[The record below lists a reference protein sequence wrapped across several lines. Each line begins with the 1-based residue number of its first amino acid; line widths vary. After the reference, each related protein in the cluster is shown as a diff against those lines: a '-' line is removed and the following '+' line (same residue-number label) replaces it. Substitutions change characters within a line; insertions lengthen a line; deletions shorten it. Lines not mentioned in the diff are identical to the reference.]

1 VELAIDV
8 TSPVHPY
15 VQIADQLREA
25 ITRGEI
31 TDLVPSYWDIV
42 NETGVAYNT
51 ARRAVKILIDEG
63 LVVAIP
69 GRGTF
74 VKRPPPGSRNRP

>member
-15 VQIADQLREA
+15 IQIADQLRDGVA
-25 ITRGEI
+25 SGKYV
-31 TDLVPSYWDIV
+31 DKVPSTTEIV
-42 NETGVAYNT
+42 KETGCAYNT
-51 ARRAVKILIDEG
+51 ARRALTLLVKEG
-63 LVVAIP
+63 LLDPIP

-74 VKRPPPGSRNRP
+74 VKRDG